1 MLLSSSE
8 MISCRM
14 VKYMLKV
21 KHVKFI
27 FLFFLR
33 GLCMHQLMFLNS
45 TVCNS
50 VVAKT
55 ARPQQGR
62 GPTKH

>member
-1 MLLSSSE
+1 
-8 MISCRM
+8 
-14 VKYMLKV
+14 
-21 KHVKFI
+21 
-27 FLFFLR
+27 
-33 GLCMHQLMFLNS
+33 MHQLMFLNS